1 MFWGGRAVLISSH
14 HSQPSLA
21 QHSPGIPL
29 TGATAANELQALLTC
44 VFWSLNYSSSNV
56 CTQFITSPAQAPVG
70 TYLGEISSKL
80 DDYSS
85 RRANTTHNNCRLQI
99 LLISMMYWSRE
110 PKREWERY
118 SKDCLDGIFLS
129 WLQIHLYCSCFG
141 NLALERSH
149 SCHEPSPLL
158 SSYHTHRGLFTS
170 LLLMIKTLRIRSET
184 PREQEEDKERI

>member
-21 QHSPGIPL
+21 QHSPGVPL

-85 RRANTTHNNCRLQI
+85 RRANMTHNNCSLQI
-99 LLISMMYWSRE
+99 LLISVMYWSRE
-110 PKREWERY
+110 SKREWEWY
-118 SKDCLDGIFLS
+118 SVGVGGLWS

-141 NLALERSH
+141 NLTPERSR

-158 SSYHTHRGLFTS
+158 SSYNPHRGLFTS
-170 LLLMIKTLRIRSET
+170 LLLKIKTLRIRSET
-184 PREQEEDKERI
+184 RREQEEDKEWI

>member
-21 QHSPGIPL
+21 QHSPGVPL

-85 RRANTTHNNCRLQI
+85 RRANMTHNNCRLQI
-99 LLISMMYWSRE
+99 LLISVMYWSRE
-110 PKREWERY
+110 SKREWEWY
-118 SKDCLDGIFLS
+118 SVVGGGV
-129 WLQIHLYCSCFG
+129 FG
-141 NLALERSH
+141 VGFKSTCTVLALVILRRKGHVPAMSH
-149 SCHEPSPLL
+149 LRYFHHIT
-158 SSYHTHRGLFTS
+158 HTGLFTS
-170 LLLMIKTLRIRSET
+170 LLLKIKTLRIRSET
-184 PREQEEDKERI
+184 RREQEEDKGWI